1 MVGGVANQ
9 SLEHNFLW
17 EQEKFQQAVAR
28 TRHSPL
34 VSSPDFGVHFARPAQ
49 GLSPLPTAIPSSH
62 SSLQQLFVP
71 AHQFF
76 PLLMS
81 LLLWGLWWDL

>member
-9 SLEHNFLW
+9 NLEQDFLW
-17 EQEKFQQAVAR
+17 EQGKLQPAAAR
-28 TRHSPL
+28 TRHNPP
-34 VSSPDFGVHFARPAQ
+34 VSNPDFGVHFAQPPQ
-49 GLSPLPTAIPSSH
+49 GRSPLQADILSSH

-71 AHQFF
+71 AHQSF

-81 LLLWGLWWDL
+81 LLS